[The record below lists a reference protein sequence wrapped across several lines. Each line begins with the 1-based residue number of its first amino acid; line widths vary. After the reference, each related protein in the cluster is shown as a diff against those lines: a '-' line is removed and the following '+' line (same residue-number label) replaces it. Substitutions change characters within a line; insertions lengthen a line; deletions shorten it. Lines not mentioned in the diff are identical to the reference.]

1 MKILRYIYILSL
13 TALLA
18 ACSTDSEGTEGTQQ
32 PGEDNMV
39 TVGLR
44 ISAAGSNNGSTRA
57 YSDSNADDAEMM
69 NVWTVVAV
77 HADGTDEGKVAFI
90 HASNPATA
98 DREVDDLVDL
108 PAGKYDFYS
117 FANIAPSVVCQL
129 MGISGFAKGT
139 TVTRGNDDPTN
150 NNEDPTNNNNP
161 DNPDNKENE
170 GDAITDY
177 SEVALNDPFVAA
189 ETTSDDNNVYE
200 ITFDANQTIDASTI
214 AAQEV
219 GIDGNGFDITSTNV
233 FAAKGIPMSNKQTIT
248 ITEDTNVDLILVR
261 MFAKIELRLYNE
273 TGADITVKSAT
284 LSDVNQNYANNIKML
299 PSLTHHDDMDAHHG
313 DIRPNLGTTTYRDD
327 YTCTPTTAVTVSSA
341 KTYASGN
348 YETIEFYVNESATPT
363 NAEGLFYLTLE
374 VDNAGTSE
382 FRYALISNNAANE
395 WNYIARNDYRIIPI
409 LLDDLKFEIIPYDF
423 PPIGVYPVSVKEA
436 DVTNHIYD
444 FEFHD
449 YGHFHL
455 LPVVTKGGGAVAFSA
470 TTPTS
475 GTDYKW
481 TLIDNDFS
489 KSWFTYANFGDD
501 TQTANPGSFY
511 RTGSG
516 SIIADGDDEGQTPV
530 WYANDGT
537 SGPQWDPAAS
547 GNYRPFVFGYI
558 ADPGSATKK
567 QVYHEMKIQ
576 VYNGTTAY
584 RQMLYRFYMTLS
596 ADQMLYSAAKGIS
609 FTRRSHSMVEK

>member
-1 MKILRYIYILSL
+1 MKILRNIFLLSL

-18 ACSTDSEGTEGTQQ
+18 ACSSDSEGTEDTL
-32 PGEDNMV
+32 PPAEDNLV

-44 ISAAGSNNGSTRA
+44 ISAAGSNNSLTRA

-77 HADGTDEGKVAFI
+77 RADGTDAGKVAFI
-90 HASNPATA
+90 HAANPATV

-108 PAGKYDFYS
+108 PTGKYDFYS

-129 MGISGFAKGT
+129 MGISGFGKGDA
-139 TVTRGNDDPTN
+139 VTRGNDDPTN
-150 NNEDPTNNNNP
+150 NNP
-161 DNPDNKENE
+161 DNPGGNENE
-170 GDAITDY
+170 GDAIINY
-177 SEVALNDPFVAA
+177 SEVAVNDPFVAA
-189 ETTSDDNNVYE
+189 GTTTVDNNVYE
-200 ITFDANQTIDASTI
+200 ITFDDNQSIDASTI
-214 AAQEV
+214 AAKEV

-261 MFAKIELRLYNE
+261 MFAKVELRLYNE

-299 PSLTHHDDMDAHHG
+299 PWLSYHDDMAAHHG
-313 DIRPNLGTTTYRDD
+313 DIRPNLGTTTYRGD
-327 YTCTPTTAVTVSSA
+327 YTCTPPTAVTVSSA
-341 KTYASGN
+341 KTYVSGN
-348 YETIEFYVNESATPT
+348 YETIEFYVNESGTPT

-382 FRYALISNNAANE
+382 FRYALISNENSE

-409 LLDDLKFEIIPYDF
+409 RLDDLKFEIIPYDF

-436 DVTNHIYD
+436 DVMNHIYD

-511 RTGSG
+511 RTGSS
-516 SIIADGDDEGQTPV
+516 SIIADGDDEGQLPV
-530 WYANDGT
+530 WYVNNGT
-537 SGPQWDPAAS
+537 AGPQWDPAAS
-547 GNYRPFVFGYI
+547 GNYRPFIFGYI

-596 ADQMLYSAAKGIS
+596 ADQMLYAPALGAPAP
-609 FTRRSHSMVEK
+609 RRSHHGKVD